1 MFPAQII
8 NPQVLSEFIH
18 SNEDILRR
26 KFPETKIHSNIG
38 RPRIGLRWV
47 VIAICVFAR
56 TQNIVWRDL
65 PSKLRYCDFLID
77 QEYLEA
83 IPSKSTFHRMWM
95 QVSEANLSSWI
106 RMIGYED
113 SRSSIEDLAV
123 DSSGFELRPGSIW
136 RFIKWNRSLLS
147 KNSTLFRKIHL
158 TIALPSRAIVGIH
171 GSDAKR
177 FDSKAFGPLILSVYK
192 RLIPGTKRLHAD
204 KAYWDHKIVGWS
216 CQEGITP
223 VIPCKKNSKISGGY
237 DFMDFQVKYQK
248 RYSGIYGKNT
258 KNYLRAGV
266 EHVFGEVKLQYPI
279 LRDTYPHNK
288 YKSLLCLFLWY
299 NHKNRIRRLNN

>member
-1 MFPAQII
+1 MNPTQII
-8 NPQVLSEFIH
+8 DPQVLSEFIH
-18 SNEDILRR
+18 SNEDILRH
-26 KFPETKIHSNIG
+26 KFPEQKIRSNFG
-38 RPRIGLRWV
+38 RPRIGLRWI
-47 VIAICVFAR
+47 VIALCVFAR

-65 PSKLRYCDFLID
+65 PSKLKYCDFLID
-77 QEYLEA
+77 QGLINS

-147 KNSTLFRKIHL
+147 KNSKLFRKIHL
-158 TIALPSRAIVGIH
+158 AIALPNRAIVGIH
-171 GSDAKR
+171 GSEAKR

-192 RLIPGTKRLHAD
+192 RLIPKIKRLHAD
-204 KAYWDHKIVGWS
+204 KAYWDEKILGWS

-223 VIPCKKNSKISGGY
+223 VIPCKSNSKINGIH
-237 DFMDFQVKYQK
+237 DFMDFQVRMQK
-248 RYSGIYGKNT
+248 QYPGIYRKNT
-258 KNYLRAGV
+258 KSYLRAEV
-266 EHVFGEVKLQYPI
+266 EHVFGEIKLQYPI
-279 LRDTYPHNK
+279 LRDIHPHNK
-288 YKSLLCLFLWY
+288 YKSLLCSFLWY
-299 NHKNRIRRLNN
+299 NHKNRIRRLKF